1 MIAAI
6 AGTFSK
12 LVLLNV
18 AARLFEYALVC
29 LSAVILSFR
38 AREVERMFRLPL
50 GFAIPS
56 LATLLCIALLTR
68 ETPPELL
75 AAAAALA
82 VGLILYALTQ
92 WTRLT

>member
-1 MIAAI
+1 
-6 AGTFSK
+6 
-12 LVLLNV
+12 
-18 AARLFEYALVC
+18 
-29 LSAVILSFR
+29 
-38 AREVERMFRLPL
+38 MFRLPL
-50 GFAIPS
+50 GFAVPS